1 MRRNGGRLT
10 HILTKEIHFITE
22 LQRKRERERE
32 SEGDRAGWKYRY
44 RFILFA
50 APPE

>member
-1 MRRNGGRLT
+1 MGEEEWRQADPHPDERDSFHYRT
-10 HILTKEIHFITE
+10 SEK
-22 LQRKRERERE
+22 ERERE

>member
-22 LQRKRERERE
+22 LQRKRERE